1 MLFWV
6 ILATVVD
13 VLATVDTVVR
23 QGLVN
28 DGATH
33 PIASF
38 FGSLIGIGLR
48 ALPVIMVWVLY
59 CR

>member
-13 VLATVDTVVR
+13 VCATIATLAKT
-23 QGLVN
+23 GLF
-28 DGATH
+28 DDASEH
-33 PIASF
+33 PVAYAL
-38 FGSLIGIGLR
+38 GGLIGIGLR
-48 ALPVIMVWVLY
+48 ALPIIMMWVLY

>member
-13 VLATVDTVVR
+13 VLATISTVVSR
-23 QGLVN
+23 GLF
-28 DGATH
+28 DESAAH

-38 FGSLIGIGLR
+38 FGGLIGLGLR
-48 ALPVIMVWVLY
+48 ALPVIMMWVLY

>member
-13 VLATVDTVVR
+13 VCATIATLTR
-23 QGLVN
+23 TGLF
-28 DGATH
+28 DDAAEH
-33 PIASF
+33 PAAAAL
-38 FGSLIGIGLR
+38 GGLIGIGLR
-48 ALPVIMVWVLY
+48 ALPVIMMWVLY